1 MRSSQPHLPASI
13 RLIHRNAAEL
23 GDDTVKEEFSPSLF
37 PSPEANSKSK
47 DLPDHVGHRQ
57 RLRDKF
63 RETKGDGLADYELLE
78 LILAGF
84 IPRKDVKPLSKRLI
98 KQFGSLSAVFAA
110 PQASLEAVDGIGE
123 TLSTYLKAIHVLNM
137 RTSTEEIARTD
148 VLSSWQKVQDYLR
161 TRLQHD
167 AHESFRVL
175 FLDRKN
181 ALIRD
186 EEMGRGTVDHAP
198 VYPREIAK
206 RALEL
211 SASSIILAHN
221 HPSGDP
227 TPSQA
232 DISMTRE
239 IIDVLDSLEVKVHD
253 HLIVG
258 KFGVTSLR
266 AAGLI

>member
-1 MRSSQPHLPASI
+1 M
-13 RLIHRNAAEL
+13 
-23 GDDTVKEEFSPSLF
+23 KEEFAPSLF
-37 PSPEANSKSK
+37 ESSEGSKK
-47 DLPDHVGHRQ
+47 KADLPDYAGHRK
-57 RLRDKF
+57 RLRDRF
-63 RETKGDGLADYELLE
+63 RETRGEGLADYELLE
-78 LILAGF
+78 LILSGF
-84 IPRKDVKPLSKRLI
+84 IPRKDVKPLAKRLI

-110 PQASLEAVDGIGE
+110 PQAALEGVDGVGE
-123 TLSTYLKAIHVLNM
+123 TLSAYLKAVHVLNM
-137 RTSTEEIARTD
+137 RTSKEEIARKD

-167 AHESFRVL
+167 PTESFRVL

-181 ALIRD
+181 ALISD
-186 EEMGRGTVDHAP
+186 EEMGKGTVDHAP

-206 RALEL
+206 RVLEL

-239 IIDVLDSLEVKVHD
+239 IMDVLEPLDVRVHD

-258 KFGVTSLR
+258 KFGVTSLK
-266 AAGLI
+266 ATGLI

>member
-1 MRSSQPHLPASI
+1 M
-13 RLIHRNAAEL
+13 
-23 GDDTVKEEFSPSLF
+23 KEELSPSLF
-37 PSPEANSKSK
+37 SSSDDLKKKK
-47 DLPDHVGHRQ
+47 DVPDHAGHRR
-57 RLRDKF
+57 RLRDRF
-63 RETKGDGLADYELLE
+63 RETRGDGLADYELLE
-78 LILAGF
+78 LILSGF
-84 IPRKDVKPLSKRLI
+84 IPRRDVKPLAKRLI
-98 KQFGSLSAVFAA
+98 KQFGSLSGVFAA
-110 PQASLEAVDGIGE
+110 PQQALEGVEGIGE
-123 TLSTYLKAIHVLNM
+123 TLSSYLKAVHVLNL
-137 RTSTEEIARTD
+137 RTSKEEISRAT
-148 VLSSWQKVQDYLR
+148 VVSLSSWKKVQDYLK

-167 AHESFRVL
+167 PTESFRVL
-175 FLDRKN
+175 FLDNKN

-186 EEMGRGTVDHAP
+186 EEMGKGTINHAP

-206 RALEL
+206 RVLEL

-239 IIDVLDSLEVKVHD
+239 IMDVLEPLDVRVHD

-258 KFGVTSLR
+258 KFGVTSLK

>member
-1 MRSSQPHLPASI
+1 M
-13 RLIHRNAAEL
+13 
-23 GDDTVKEEFSPSLF
+23 KEEFAPSLF
-37 PSPEANSKSK
+37 SSSDAQSAKK

-57 RLRDKF
+57 RLRDRF
-63 RETKGDGLADYELLE
+63 RETKGEGLADYELLE

-84 IPRKDVKPLSKRLI
+84 IPRKDVKPLAKRLI

-110 PQASLEAVDGIGE
+110 PQNALETVDGVGE
-123 TLSTYLKAIHVLNM
+123 TLSAYLKAIHILNL
-137 RTSTEEIARTD
+137 RTSQEEIARAE

-161 TRLQHD
+161 TRLQHEKT
-167 AHESFRVL
+167 ESFRVL

-181 ALIRD
+181 TLIKD
-186 EEMGRGTVDHAP
+186 EEMGKGTVDHAP

-206 RALEL
+206 RVLEL

-239 IIDVLDSLEVKVHD
+239 IMDVLEPLEVRVHD

-258 KFGVTSLR
+258 KFGVTSLK